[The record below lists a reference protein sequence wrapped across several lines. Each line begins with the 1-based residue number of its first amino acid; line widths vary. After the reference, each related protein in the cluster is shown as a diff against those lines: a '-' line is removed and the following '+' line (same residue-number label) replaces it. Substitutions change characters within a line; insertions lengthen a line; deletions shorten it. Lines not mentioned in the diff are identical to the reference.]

1 MAARKN
7 RNRQRRRRGRFGF
20 LYKLL
25 SFLVIFAA
33 ILAGCVVFFRVNEV
47 VVTGNSRY
55 STQEVIAASGIEL
68 GDNLFLVNRPQT
80 AQSILRQLPYV
91 ENAVPVHRLPDKVE
105 LHITE
110 CVPVATF
117 RFEGSWWLLDSR
129 GKLLEQGEKAI
140 TGNLPEVR
148 GLHPVGP
155 TVGEWLKVDIL
166 EQLRLE
172 GLQKLLTA
180 LDSRGMAGNVTEFID
195 LSAANVIR
203 FGYGEE
209 LTVAVPMEGDFAL
222 RVYSL
227 QQTLETF
234 AQQGETV
241 TGTLELTYGDT
252 QARLLTERWLP
263 S

>member
-1 MAARKN
+1 M
-7 RNRQRRRRGRFGF
+7 
-20 LYKLL
+20 
-25 SFLVIFAA
+25 
-33 ILAGCVVFFRVNEV
+33 
-47 VVTGNSRY
+47 
-55 STQEVIAASGIEL
+55 
-68 GDNLFLVNRPQT
+68 
-80 AQSILRQLPYV
+80 
-91 ENAVPVHRLPDKVE
+91 
-105 LHITE
+105 
-110 CVPVATF
+110 
-117 RFEGSWWLLDSR
+117 
-129 GKLLEQGEKAI
+129 
-140 TGNLPEVR
+140 
-148 GLHPVGP
+148 
-155 TVGEWLKVDIL
+155 GEWLKVDIL